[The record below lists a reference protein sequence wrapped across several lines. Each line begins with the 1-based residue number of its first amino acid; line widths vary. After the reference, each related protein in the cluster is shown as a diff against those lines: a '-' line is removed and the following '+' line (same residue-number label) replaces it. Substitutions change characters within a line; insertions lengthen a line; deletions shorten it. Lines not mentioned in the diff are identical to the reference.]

1 MCYVTPGI
9 NSTKSHIYLH
19 FLKVDT
25 RISSLSS
32 NWVQIPNEWQPSLY
46 LMNMDTYSPFLE
58 VQFCVY
64 LHSHRETKYN
74 TVQLSVANN
83 LNLRWFFSLDLIN
96 RDLMSLLYDYY
107 LGSFFM
113 NGFLTVKVAMANL
126 MSMDTYSPFLEVQ
139 FRVYLY
145 NHRETKYN
153 TVQLSVANNL
163 NLRWFSYWTSLTET
177 LCPSCTT
184 II

>member
-1 MCYVTPGI
+1 MI
-9 NSTKSHIYLH
+9 
-19 FLKVDT
+19 FL
-25 RISSLSS
+25 
-32 NWVQIPNEWQPSLY
+32 
-46 LMNMDTYSPFLE
+46 
-58 VQFCVY
+58 
-64 LHSHRETKYN
+64 
-74 TVQLSVANN
+74 
-83 LNLRWFFSLDLIN
+83 LDLIN
-96 RDLMSLLYDYY
+96 RDLMSLLYDYH

-163 NLRWFSYWTSLTET
+163 NLR
-177 LCPSCTT
+177 
-184 II
+184 

>member
-1 MCYVTPGI
+1 MI
-9 NSTKSHIYLH
+9 
-19 FLKVDT
+19 FL
-25 RISSLSS
+25 
-32 NWVQIPNEWQPSLY
+32 
-46 LMNMDTYSPFLE
+46 
-58 VQFCVY
+58 
-64 LHSHRETKYN
+64 
-74 TVQLSVANN
+74 
-83 LNLRWFFSLDLIN
+83 LDIIN

-107 LGSFFM
+107 LSSFFM

-163 NLRWFSYWTSLTET
+163 NLR
-177 LCPSCTT
+177 
-184 II
+184 